1 MHPCTTQIDLPY
13 TFFWYKV
20 ESLEIEVISINT
32 NYYLA
37 DQFTKG
43 LQEGKFELAHKSL
56 MICYPMKGGW

>member
-1 MHPCTTQIDLPY
+1 MYPCTKHIDLPY
-13 TFFWYKV
+13 TFIWYKV

-32 NYYLA
+32 IEYLA

-56 MICYPMKGGW
+56 MISYPMKGG